1 MHVAVKNQKYSMI
14 KIVQTDLCK
23 GQIKSSYKGQGGKD
37 THRIRPLKKQSPLL
51 EMAGKLTWKCLQFGG
66 TRLLMRHTHTRRY
79 LHRSEPLYRNTPFH
93 TDRWLV
99 LGSDGV
105 KGPGMTKGVRGE
117 RRCLVT
123 TEAWFWCLISYTEE
137 MDTQWR
143 MHTTFQAFTVHVT
156 GCFLNELKKDHGS
169 ASQQQQMTLVH
180 QDRASVITA
189 AVILLL

>member
-1 MHVAVKNQKYSMI
+1 MI

-37 THRIRPLKKQSPLL
+37 THRTRPLKKQSPLL

-93 TDRWLV
+93 TDRRLV

-105 KGPGMTKGVRGE
+105 KGPGMTKGVRGKKVFSNHRSLILVSHLLH
-117 RRCLVT
+117 RRDGHSVTHAHNLPGLYCSCNRLLFKRAQKGPWLCL
-123 TEAWFWCLISYTEE
+123 
-137 MDTQWR
+137 
-143 MHTTFQAFTVHVT
+143 
-156 GCFLNELKKDHGS
+156 
-169 ASQQQQMTLVH
+169 
-180 QDRASVITA
+180 TA
-189 AVILLL
+189 ATDDIGPSRSRVSYYCRCNSLALT